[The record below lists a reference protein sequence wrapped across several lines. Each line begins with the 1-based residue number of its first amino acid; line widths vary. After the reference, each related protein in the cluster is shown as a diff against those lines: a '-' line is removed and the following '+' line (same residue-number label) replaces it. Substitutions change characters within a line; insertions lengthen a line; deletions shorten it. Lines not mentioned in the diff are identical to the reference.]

1 MTSPDAPSVLTNPIT
16 SSPLPIGSSSERS
29 HSHSPVRLR
38 RSNSDPHQD
47 VDPSVSHSRPRL
59 SPTLTRGYNPNDPEV
74 RERQRAMDADMAMH
88 LSRARS
94 NTVTSPPTSP
104 VAPVPH
110 TLSNSESPVNFP
122 VLSLQEEQDVHDAR
136 GRPHINSDPDNAEH
150 YHPGPAPD
158 AHLNH
163 LSAAHDPTLLVS
175 LETAETEAGLP
186 MYQASV

>member
-1 MTSPDAPSVLTNPIT
+1 PI
-16 SSPLPIGSSSERS
+16 PIGPSPERS

-38 RSNSDPHQD
+38 RSNSDIAD
-47 VDPSVSHSRPRL
+47 VDPTVPHSRPRL

-94 NTVTSPPTSP
+94 NTVTSPTTSP
-104 VAPVPH
+104 VAPVPRP
-110 TLSNSESPVNFP
+110 LSQSLDSPVNFP
-122 VLSLQEEQDVHDAR
+122 VLSLQEEQDVNDAR
-136 GRPHINSDPDNAEH
+136 GRPHVNSDPDHAEH

-163 LSAAHDPTLLVS
+163 LSAAHDPSLLVS
-175 LETAETEAGLP
+175 METADMEAGLP